1 MSALTLAHSFFTL
14 PQAERVTIRATEHR
28 LEQVYAA
35 AKKGLKGDSLAVA
48 AGMLPIEF
56 NRLKQVDPL
65 VEMAILK
72 GRSDGEQEMTDVL
85 IKAAHEGDAK
95 AALDVLKHVHG
106 WTAAQQV
113 NVSVQGQISIT
124 DALRAAE
131 KRVIEGVYA
140 EVVEVTRPARQVTEN
155 KED

>member
-1 MSALTLAHSFFTL
+1 MTALTRTHSFFTL

-72 GRSDGEQEMTDVL
+72 GKSDGEQEMTDVL

-106 WTAAQQV
+106 WTAASQV

-124 DALRAAE
+124 DALKQAE
-131 KRVIEGVYA
+131 KRVIEGVY
-140 EVVEVTRPARQVTEN
+140 TLKSEN
-155 KED
+155 EE